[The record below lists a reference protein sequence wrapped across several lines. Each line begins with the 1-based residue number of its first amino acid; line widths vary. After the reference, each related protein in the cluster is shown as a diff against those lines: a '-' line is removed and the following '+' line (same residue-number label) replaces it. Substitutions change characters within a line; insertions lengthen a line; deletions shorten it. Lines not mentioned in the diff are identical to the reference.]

1 MRGVA
6 RRVSADITARRH
18 LDAYVVSA
26 LALVFAV
33 VTVVSDAVPVDLRW
47 AVALA
52 GLGVLVYRTTAPK
65 PDITVD
71 QLLQDRQGFESTPL
85 AKRLRNAREVW
96 LFAPTG
102 INFLSEENLAALRAG
117 VLGRSDGGLRVVVLD
132 PENEPAMSLAIQQL
146 DNSLTYPLQEFGACH
161 QQVLRRLETIA
172 ETWPKAGTFEHRFLA
187 YNPGFSLV
195 AIDPTGKNGRVIVE
209 LHGFHNEAT
218 TSRMHFELGAS
229 DSRRWF
235 LYWTNQFEQIWA
247 AARPNIEL
255 N

>member
-6 RRVSADITARRH
+6 RRVSADIAALRH

-33 VTVVSDAVPVDLRW
+33 VTVVNDAIPVDLRW

-65 PDITVD
+65 PAITID
-71 QLLQDRQGFESTPL
+71 QLLQDRRGFEATP
-85 AKRLRNAREVW
+85 AAARLRRAREVW

-102 INFLSEENLAALRAG
+102 INFLSEENLAALREG
-117 VLGRSDGGLRVVVLD
+117 VLRRSDGSLRVVVLD
-132 PENEPAMSLAIQQL
+132 PANEAAMALAVRQL
-146 DNSLTYPLQEFGACH
+146 DNSITYPLQEFGACH
-161 QQVLRRLETIA
+161 EQVIQRLETIA
-172 ETWPKAGTFEHRFLA
+172 STWPKAGTFEYRFLD

-195 AIDPTGKNGRVIVE
+195 AVDPTGKDGRVIVE
-209 LHGFHNEAT
+209 FHGFRNEAT
-218 TSRMHFELGAS
+218 SGRMHFELTAA

-235 LYWTNQFEQIWA
+235 LYWTNQFEQMWA
-247 AARPNIEL
+247 AARSPD
-255 N
+255 

>member
-33 VTVVSDAVPVDLRW
+33 VTVVSDAVSVDLRW

-65 PDITVD
+65 PDVTVD
-71 QLLQDRQGFESTPL
+71 QLLQDRQGFESEPI

-96 LFAPTG
+96 LFAPSG
-102 INFLSEENLAALRAG
+102 INFLNEENLAALRTGA
-117 VLGRSDGGLRVVVLD
+117 LARPDGSLRVVVLD
-132 PENEPAMSLAIQQL
+132 PDDAAAMNLAIRQL
-146 DNSLTYPLQEFGACH
+146 DNALTYPLQEFSVCH
-161 QQVLRRLETIA
+161 QQVLQRLKRIA
-172 ETWPKAGTFEHRFLA
+172 DEWPKAGTFEYRYLD

-195 AIDPTGKNGRVIVE
+195 AIDPTGKDGRVIVE

-218 TSRMHFELGAS
+218 TSRMHFVLSAS

-235 LYWTNQFEQIWA
+235 LYWTSQFEKMWA
-247 AARPNIEL
+247 AARSIPN
-255 N
+255 

>member
-6 RRVSADITARRH
+6 RRVAADLGALRH

-33 VTVVSDAVPVDLRW
+33 VTVVNDVISDDLRW

-65 PDITVD
+65 PDISVD
-71 QLLQDRQGFESTPL
+71 QLLQDRQGFESDPITQ
-85 AKRLRNAREVW
+85 RLRKAREVW
-96 LFAPTG
+96 LFAPSG
-102 INFLSEENLAALRAG
+102 INFLNEENLAALRAG
-117 VLGRSDGGLRVVVLD
+117 PLKRSDGSLRVVVLD
-132 PENEPAMSLAIQQL
+132 PENEPAMDLAVRQL
-146 DNSLTYPLQEFGACH
+146 DNALTYPLQEFGACH
-161 QQVLRRLETIA
+161 QQVIQRLRKIA
-172 ETWPKAGTFEHRFLA
+172 GEWPKAGTFEYRYLA

-195 AIDPTGKNGRVIVE
+195 AIDPTGRDGRIIVE

-218 TSRMHFELGAS
+218 TSRMHFELSAS

-235 LYWTNQFEQIWA
+235 LYWTNQFEKMWA
-247 AARPNIEL
+247 AARPIAN
-255 N
+255 